1 MQEGEQIMR
10 SKINVG
16 LNVKNIRKKNG
27 LKQKELVKKMNP
39 DPISVNTLSR
49 VETGKSNYSID
60 LLFRI
65 AEVLN
70 CDVSGFFQVEEKH
83 PLKITIIEGDPK
95 DLIKKII
102 KEEISNIYKW
112 KME

>member
-1 MQEGEQIMR
+1 MQEGELIMAN
-10 SKINVG
+10 KTDVG
-16 LNVKNIRKKNG
+16 INVKNIRKKMG

-39 DPISVNTLSR
+39 NPISVNTLSR

-70 CDVSGFFQVEEKH
+70 CDVSDFFQVEEKKSC
-83 PLKITIIEGDPK
+83 KIIVVEEDSK
-95 DLIKKII
+95 DLIKKMVI
-102 KEEISNIYKW
+102 EEISKISK
-112 KME
+112 